1 MVKVLR
7 KVRTTMQAQGMSSIA
22 IARNLEQRERQRAG
36 TKEAARRS
44 LADKLKIGVGTL
56 ENIIRARVKS
66 VDERIRDRL
75 QALLVSE
82 LEAEIGRLQH
92 ELEMA
97 RKGAFVLG
105 AEHIGQVEA
114 HLAQARSLLNG
125 G

>member
-22 IARNLEQRERQRAG
+22 IARNLEQRERQRVP
-36 TKEAARRS
+36 TKQAARER

>member
-22 IARNLEQRERQRAG
+22 IARNLERRERERVPNKQ
-36 TKEAARRS
+36 AARER

>member
-22 IARNLEQRERQRAG
+22 IARNLEQRERQRVPN
-36 TKEAARRS
+36 KQAARER

>member
-36 TKEAARRS
+36 PKEAARRS

>member
-7 KVRTTMQAQGMSSIA
+7 KLRTTMQAQGMSSIA
-22 IARNLEQRERQRAG
+22 IARNLERRERERVPNKQ
-36 TKEAARRS
+36 AARER